1 MKLLFVVLSLLAV
14 GFAQSADLFYKKNL
28 SLHVIHDVDQ
38 GKKESVL
45 LDTSV
50 GGYIADAGAVLYVK
64 GQSLYLIQNTRDSKP
79 MSLGS
84 GITGFDLND
93 GLIAY
98 IKGESLYVRRVSDA
112 ATVSARQVA
121 NSEGVSSIDV
131 AGGMIVFLKNMTT
144 LYRVTD
150 IGSGTSERVIYPVG
164 EVQAS
169 GRQ

>member
-1 MKLLFVVLSLLAV
+1 MKLLLIIFSLLAV
-14 GFAQSADLFYKKNL
+14 GFAQSADVFYKKNL

-50 GGYIADAGAVLYVK
+50 GDYIADAGAVLYVK
-64 GQSLYLIQNTRDSKP
+64 GHTLYLIQNTRDPKP
-79 MSLGS
+79 MSLVN
-84 GITGFDLND
+84 GIADFELND

-112 ATVSARQVA
+112 TTQSARQVA
-121 NSEGVSSIDV
+121 NSEGVSSMDV
-131 AGGMIVFLKNMTT
+131 AGEMIVFLKNQTT
-144 LYRVTD
+144 LYRVAD
-150 IGSGTSERVIYPVG
+150 MESGASERVIYPVG

-169 GRQ
+169 GQK

>member
-1 MKLLFVVLSLLAV
+1 MKLLLLIFSLLAV

-38 GKKESVL
+38 GKKESVP

-50 GGYIADAGAVLYVK
+50 GDYISDAGAVLYVK
-64 GQSLYLIQNTRDSKP
+64 GQSLYLIQNTRDPKP

-84 GITGFDLND
+84 GIAVFELND

-98 IKGESLYVRRVSDA
+98 IKGDSLYVRRVSDA
-112 ATVSARQVA
+112 ATQSARLVA

-131 AGGMIVFLKNMTT
+131 AGGMIVFLKNQTT
-144 LYRVTD
+144 LYRVID
-150 IGSGTSERVIYPVG
+150 MESGTSERVIYPVG

-169 GRQ
+169 GH

>member
-1 MKLLFVVLSLLAV
+1 MKLLLLIFSLLAV

-28 SLHVIHDVDQ
+28 SLHVIHDVEQ
-38 GKKESVL
+38 GKKESVP

-50 GGYIADAGAVLYVK
+50 GKYIADAGAVLYVK
-64 GQSLYLIQNTRDSKP
+64 GQSLYLIQNTSDPKP

-84 GITGFDLND
+84 GIAVFELND

-98 IKGESLYVRRVSDA
+98 IKGDSLYVRGVSDA
-112 ATVSARQVA
+112 ATQSARLVA

-131 AGGMIVFLKNMTT
+131 AGGMIVFLKNQTT

-150 IGSGTSERVIYPVG
+150 MESGTSERVIYPVG

-169 GRQ
+169 GQ